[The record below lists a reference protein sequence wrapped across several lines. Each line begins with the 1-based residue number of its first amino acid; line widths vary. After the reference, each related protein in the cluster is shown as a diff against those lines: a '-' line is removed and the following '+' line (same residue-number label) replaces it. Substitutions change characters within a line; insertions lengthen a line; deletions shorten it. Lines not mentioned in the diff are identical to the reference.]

1 MLIVN
6 PEKFPGY
13 VAFARFEVRPEP
25 SKAVAFCKRRER
37 TKENAEGKRGGGR
50 WGKFL
55 IDMFI
60 VHCI

>member
-25 SKAVAFCKRRER
+25 SKAVAFCERRENQR
-37 TKENAEGKRGGGR
+37 KCRGEARRREGGQV
-50 WGKFL
+50 FN
-55 IDMFI
+55 
-60 VHCI
+60 

>member
-25 SKAVAFCKRRER
+25 SKAVPFCERRENQR
-37 TKENAEGKRGGGR
+37 KCRGEARRRGDL
-50 WGKFL
+50 KF
-55 IDMFI
+55 
-60 VHCI
+60 